1 MRFWCFFYTWLEF
14 VGSLGPLRSEGSSRR
29 VNTDSGRKRKR
40 GRKNFRIISSL
51 SWHFYSKK
59 TQLYMVQCTYTIKKK
74 IYNIPPSLIVQI
86 YLFLSTCICFLNIL
100 VITNEKN
107 SIQNFFSVIQGGAG
121 AESRTFKPAPASDKM
136 SWLRPAPEHWST
148 LNSTSSSQGIEI
160 LVRQQLLGP
169 IN

>member
-1 MRFWCFFYTWLEF
+1 MAPDGSTQTAGGRERGEGRISALYLLCHDIFTLKKHNCTWYN
-14 VGSLGPLRSEGSSRR
+14 VR
-29 VNTDSGRKRKR
+29 
-40 GRKNFRIISSL
+40 
-51 SWHFYSKK
+51 
-59 TQLYMVQCTYTIKKK
+59 TQFKK

-86 YLFLSTCICFLNIL
+86 YLFLSTCICFLNSL

-136 SWLRPAPEHWST
+136 SWLRPAPENWST
-148 LNSTSSSQGIEI
+148 LNSTSSSQGIDI